1 MASTP
6 TTTQAT
12 TQATEKNAKWFPIRG
27 KIGIVSSLL
36 LGLLC
41 IAMVFGL
48 WWFVTR
54 GEIVEERMVSPHAL
68 PSPAETLGSFKE
80 LWFER
85 QLTRNTLTTLYR
97 VAAGFALS
105 TVIGVPLGVLAG
117 CFAPVKAF
125 LMPLILFGRNIPI
138 AALVPLS
145 FFFFGIGDSQKII
158 FIFMATVAFVIA
170 DTASSIMNV
179 GQQYLDTAYTVGA
192 NRWQTIIKV
201 MVPLALPS
209 VLDSLR
215 LLFGLAFGYIMLA
228 ETIKLGSESGG
239 LGHLI
244 SISQRIGPRAHIYLI
259 ILIIPVVAF
268 LIDRVLFAV
277 QKGLFPHKY
286 GGNGWLLS
294 ILRMFVNGW
303 ADVKSKVFKPSAPFD
318 QLTLAT
324 TSDYEA
330 KPVKEKTQTFR
341 KRRGDDQTEWKP

>member
-1 MASTP
+1 MATE
-6 TTTQAT
+6 TTTVAD
-12 TQATEKNAKWFPIRG
+12 ERPSPWFPIRG
-27 KIGIVSSLL
+27 QIGIVSSVL

-48 WWFVTR
+48 WWFVTL
-54 GEIVEERMVSPHAL
+54 GESSEDRIVSALAL
-68 PSPAETLGSFKE
+68 PSPTETFSTFEE
-80 LWFER
+80 LWTNRE
-85 QLTRNTLTTLYR
+85 LTSNTLTTLYR
-97 VAAGFALS
+97 VAAGFTLA

-117 CFAPVKAF
+117 CFPPIKAF
-125 LMPLILFGRNIPI
+125 LMPMILFGRNIPI

-145 FFFFGIGDSQKII
+145 FFFFGIGDSQKIV

-170 DTASSIMNV
+170 DTATSIMNV

-192 NRWQTIIKV
+192 NRWQTIMKV
-201 MVPLALPS
+201 MVPLAMPS

-228 ETIKLGSESGG
+228 ETIKLGTESGG

-244 SISQRIGPRAHIYLI
+244 SMSQRRGPRAHIYLI

-268 LIDRVLFAV
+268 LIDRILFAI

-286 GGNGWLLS
+286 GGNGWLLG
-294 ILRMFVNGW
+294 IFRMLMGVWG
-303 ADVKSKVFKPSAPFD
+303 DVKSQMFQPIPPFD
-318 QLTLAT
+318 ELTLAT

-330 KPVKEKTQTFR
+330 KSVPEKAPSFR
-341 KRRGDDQTEWKP
+341 KRRGDDDTEWRP

>member
-1 MASTP
+1 MAKSP
-6 TTTQAT
+6 R
-12 TQATEKNAKWFPIRG
+12 WFPIRG
-27 KIGIVSSLL
+27 EIGIVPSLL
-36 LGLLC
+36 LGALC

-48 WWFVTR
+48 WWLVTR

-68 PSPAETLGSFKE
+68 PSPAETFDSFEK

-85 QLTRNTLTTLYR
+85 QLTRNLLTTLYR
-97 VAAGFALS
+97 VASGFALA
-105 TVIGVPLGVLAG
+105 TAIGVPLGILAG
-117 CFAPVKAF
+117 CFPPIKAF

-170 DTASSIMNV
+170 DTATSIMNV

-192 NRWQTIIKV
+192 NRWQTIMKV

-244 SISQRIGPRAHIYLI
+244 SVSQRIGPRAHIYLI

-268 LIDRVLFAV
+268 LIDRVLFAI
-277 QKGLFPHKY
+277 QRGLFPHKY
-286 GGNGWLLS
+286 GGSGWLLS
-294 ILRMFVNGW
+294 IFRMFAGSW
-303 ADVKSKVFKPSAPFD
+303 GDVKSKLFKPTAPFD
-318 QLTLAT
+318 QLTLET
-324 TSDYEA
+324 TADYQA
-330 KPVKEKTQTFR
+330 KPISEKTPSFR
-341 KRRGDDQTEWKP
+341 KRRGDADTEWRP